1 MRCKKSFYFIVC
13 LHILFCQGFLSGIGK
28 GLVGTVAKPM
38 AGVFDL
44 ASGTAAAVRTSTET
58 TVPVPPVVRLK
69 RNCYG
74 PGGVLAKY
82 SKMASEGQDV
92 LRRFNQG
99 DPDEMLVYFVK
110 KINVFV

>member
-1 MRCKKSFYFIVC
+1 MFY
-13 LHILFCQGFLSGIGK
+13 QGFISGIGK

-38 AGVFDL
+38 AGVLDL

-58 TVPVPPVVRLK
+58 TVSVPPVVRLK

-82 SKMASEGQDV
+82 SKMASDGQEV
-92 LRRFNQG
+92 LRRFNYR
-99 DPDEMLVYFVK
+99 DPEEM
-110 KINVFV
+110 

>member
-1 MRCKKSFYFIVC
+1 MFY
-13 LHILFCQGFLSGIGK
+13 QGFLSGIGK

-38 AGVFDL
+38 AGVLDL

-82 SKMASEGQDV
+82 SKMASEGQEV
-92 LRRFNQG
+92 LRRFNYR
-99 DPDEMLVYFVK
+99 DPEEM
-110 KINVFV
+110 